1 MTDISK
7 LETAEVEPLLSS
19 IKVVDYDHDTGEIL
33 RTIIYPNPIEATTLY
48 PGCLYLPAEVDTSD
62 VRRYVDVKA
71 RVVVDKSVQQITVE
85 GMVLKGVQAGATV
98 TIEGIDYNVSKSED
112 IELEFSH
119 VGTYEVKVVHWP
131 YLDWSASIENQA

>member
-1 MTDISK
+1 MTEERQMSPFTSVI
-7 LETAEVEPLLSS
+7 
-19 IKVVDYDHDTGEIL
+19 VVDYDNDTGKIL
-33 RTIIYPNPIEATTLY
+33 RTINYYDPEHVGMLY
-48 PGCLYLPAEVDTSD
+48 PGALYLPAETIVNDLTQYVSGRELVD
-62 VRRYVDVKA
+62 RP
-71 RVVVDKSVQQITVE
+71 VQPITLD

-131 YLDWSASIENQA
+131 YLDWSMSIENQA